1 LLAIDIFGLLIRGAK
16 IGNLYFGRRLYGIGN
31 SLFQIMSYFLS
42 KNKLGAN
49 ENKGSHISCPG
60 LFWCKIPGLAPLQK

>member
-31 SLFQIMSYFLS
+31 SLFQIMSYFLN
-42 KNKLGAN
+42 KNKLRVD
-49 ENKGSHISCPG
+49 ENHLRFILCQG
-60 LFWCKIPGLAPLQK
+60 LIWWKNY